1 MKIVFLPEVLDYF
14 NELTTI
20 LYEQEYFG
28 FEESALAYVDELI
41 DNIKGSLHIKLSRKA
56 PAYFNKY
63 GKDIQYAIFR
73 KNKKTQWFVFFTI
86 YKNGNELIYLVR
98 HISNNHVDA
107 HNM

>member
-14 NELTTI
+14 NDLTTI

-56 PAYFNKY
+56 PTYFNKY
-63 GKDIQYAIFR
+63 AKDIQYAIFR
-73 KNKKTQWFVFFTI
+73 KNKKTQWLVFFTI

-107 HNM
+107 HNL